1 MKAWFL
7 TIMFLMP
14 GAQDDEAL
22 ILTLQAPSYALCIHF
37 AGGWK
42 HMSTRKMIRGDNMQE
57 VITVLSTH
65 CAERST
71 EVVKNWKPGRESAT
85 SHVDPECGPACQQL
99 NAVPLTRIWKPA
111 QTFDELL
118 EHIEEQGRSGN
129 DQTKIMLRTPVRKAE
144 NLAELLELIER
155 RKLNPHHT
163 WRKRMDELDKR
174 VSRE

>member
-71 EVVKNWKPGRESAT
+71 EVVK
-85 SHVDPECGPACQQL
+85 
-99 NAVPLTRIWKPA
+99 
-111 QTFDELL
+111 
-118 EHIEEQGRSGN
+118 
-129 DQTKIMLRTPVRKAE
+129 KAE